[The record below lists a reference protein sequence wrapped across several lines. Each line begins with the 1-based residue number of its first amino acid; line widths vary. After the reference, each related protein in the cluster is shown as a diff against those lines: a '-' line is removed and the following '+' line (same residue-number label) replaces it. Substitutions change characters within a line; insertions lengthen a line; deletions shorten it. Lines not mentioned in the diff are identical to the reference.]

1 MEKNKNIAEL
11 RKEITD
17 ELLKDTVD
25 TDILLRLSND
35 MADLDKSKV
44 RFSIDS
50 GVIDRLGKELV
61 ARQETAVSE
70 LVKNAYDADATMVE
84 LRFIDTNEIGGTL
97 SIRDDGEGMT
107 RNDLINGFMRISS
120 TNKIH
125 EPFSRLY
132 NRKRAGQKGIGRF
145 AVHRLGEKLTIITQT
160 QDAET
165 ALRLT
170 IDWNNYKGD
179 SDLNTIYNKLE
190 VIPKSKNK
198 GTELI
203 IENLRDKWSEA
214 SIKRIYRYVSDIVQ
228 PFELK
233 PIIKEIVN
241 IEITENS
248 VEAENNEVKVN
259 LFSIKFYKVDDNK
272 RKTVADNQKMIY
284 NHAVAVIDGYIDKE
298 GKGIYSIESEKLS
311 FLDLGE
317 ISSDPDIL
325 NLPFKYL
332 KNLNFRAYYFIYD
345 ADLVP
350 ATQSTLIK
358 KLASTQGGIRLYRN
372 GFRVLPYGEPS
383 NDWLKLDKSARQR
396 SILPAHSNINFFGFV
411 QLVDHE
417 NRFYETSSRE
427 GLTEN
432 EALIEMQNFVYRT
445 LITGVLRVAELRNVK
460 ITSGQKRDEEGYWSK
475 IELRIKNISHT
486 LEELDQALE
495 NESGN
500 IEVKRKRRKKLND
513 LKKSIAEIDRMQKEE
528 HQDLIKEK
536 SMLRVLS
543 SVGLTIAQFIHEI
556 KYYTDNIQSDI
567 RFLLR
572 ALENDEIAM
581 KRVIILENN
590 FNTFNNYT
598 SYFDNVISQNII
610 KELRPLDLR
619 IVVKDFINSLQSF
632 DLNSENNL
640 FADPIFKKFRLFTK
654 PMHPSEWSSILF
666 NLYTNS
672 LKAIKRA
679 NIRGKI
685 LIECG
690 DEEKFVY
697 LEFTDNGD
705 GISSEI
711 EDRIFE
717 EFFTTTSMLKFES
730 FSPSNEISGTGLGL
744 KIVKDII
751 KSYRGNIY
759 VASPKENYST
769 TIRIEIPKAS
779 EKELDK
785 YGV

>member
-1 MEKNKNIAEL
+1 MEKNKNITQL
-11 RKEITD
+11 RKDLTD
-17 ELLKDTVD
+17 ELSKDVVDSTMLLK
-25 TDILLRLSND
+25 LSSEIAD
-35 MADLDKSKV
+35 MDKSKV
-44 RFSIDS
+44 RFSVDS

-70 LVKNAYDADATMVE
+70 LVKNSYDADATLVE
-84 LRFIDTNEIGGTL
+84 LRFMDTNEIGGTL

-107 RNDLINGFMRISS
+107 RDELVNGFMRISS

-125 EPFSRLY
+125 EPFSGLY

-145 AVHRLGEKLTIITQT
+145 AVHRLGEKLTIITQKE
-160 QDAET
+160 DSDT

-170 IDWNNYKGD
+170 IDWKNYKGD
-179 SDLNTIYNKLE
+179 SDLNSIYNKLE
-190 VIPKSKNK
+190 VIPKAKDK

-203 IENLRDKWSEA
+203 IEDLRDKWSEA

-233 PIIKEIVN
+233 PILKQVANNEIS
-241 IEITENS
+241 ENFRS
-248 VEAENNEVKVN
+248 SENNEVNIN
-259 LFSIKFYKVDDNK
+259 LFAIKFYKVDDNK

-284 NHAVAVIDGYIDKE
+284 NHAVAIIDGYIDDE

-311 FLDLGE
+311 IREVGE

-325 NLPFKYL
+325 NIPFKHIT
-332 KNLNFRAYYFIYD
+332 NLNFRAYYFIYD
-345 ADLVP
+345 SDLVP
-350 ATQSTLIK
+350 ATQSTLIR

-417 NRFYETSSRE
+417 NKFYETSSRE

-445 LITGVLRVAELRNVK
+445 LITGVLKVAELRNVK
-460 ITSGQKRDEEGYWSK
+460 ITSGQKKDEDGHWGK

-495 NESGN
+495 NETGN
-500 IEVKRKRRKKLND
+500 IEVKRKRRKKISD
-513 LKKSIAEIDRMQKEE
+513 LKKSIAEIDRMQKED
-528 HQDLIKEK
+528 HQDFMKEK

-567 RFLLR
+567 RFLIKIL
-572 ALENDEIAM
+572 ANEEIAL
-581 KRVIILENN
+581 KRLTILENN

-610 KELRPLDLR
+610 RELRPLDLR
-619 IVVKDFINSLQSF
+619 IIVRDFINSLQTIDS
-632 DLNSENNL
+632 NSDTNL
-640 FADPIFKKFRLFTK
+640 FVEPIFKRFRLFTK

-672 LKAIKRA
+672 TKAIKRA
-679 NIRGKI
+679 NIKGKI
-685 LIECG
+685 LLECG
-690 DEEKFVY
+690 NDEKNVY
-697 LEFTDNGD
+697 LEFSDNGD
-705 GISSEI
+705 GISDEI
-711 EDRIFE
+711 EDRIFD
-717 EFFTTTSMLKFES
+717 EFFTTTATLNFES
-730 FSPSNEISGTGLGL
+730 FGPSNEISGTGLGL

-779 EKELDK
+779 EKELEK